1 MVHRHG
7 RRKGERS
14 ARKHEGALI
23 ERDFLFIYELLGAL
37 YESLLNKKNLERF
50 FFSIIN

>member
-1 MVHRHG
+1 MVHRLG

-23 ERDFLFIYELLGAL
+23 ERDFLFIYELLGVL

-50 FFSIIN
+50 FFFQL